1 MRIITG
7 CARGTKLKTP
17 KGLGTR
23 PTADRV
29 KESLFSILGA
39 RLEGARVLD
48 LFAGTGAL
56 GLEALSRGA
65 ESTVFVDVV
74 TSVLIKQNASAAKL
88 TDKVEV
94 IGADSLRV
102 LRRMEQEQRRFD
114 LIFCDPPYNQGHP
127 ANVLALLDK
136 GRILADGGILILEH
150 SRHEPVG
157 DDDLEQ
163 LQIARREKYGET
175 VVTFFR
181 YK

>member
-17 KGLGTR
+17 KGLSTR

-29 KESLFSILGA
+29 KESLFSILGN
-39 RLEGARVLD
+39 RLEGAHVLD

-65 ESTVFVDVV
+65 ASAVLVDAST
-74 TSVLIKQNASAAKL
+74 SILIKQNASAAKL

-94 IGADSLRV
+94 IGADCLRF
-102 LRRMEQEQRRFD
+102 LRRMAHEQRRFD
-114 LIFCDPPYNQGHP
+114 MIFCDPPYNQGYP
-127 ANVLALLDK
+127 AAVLAWLDK
-136 GRILADGGILILEH
+136 KPILTDVGILILEH
-150 SRHEPVG
+150 SHHEPVS
-157 DDDLEQ
+157 DDSLER
-163 LQIARREKYGET
+163 LQIVRREKYGET
-175 VVTFFR
+175 VVAFFR

>member
-29 KESLFSILGA
+29 KESLFSILGT
-39 RLEGARVLD
+39 RMEGARVLD

-65 ESTVFVDVV
+65 ASTVFVDAA
-74 TSVLIKQNASAAKL
+74 TSVLIKQNALAAKL

-94 IGADSLRV
+94 IGADSFRM
-102 LRRMEQEQRRFD
+102 LRRMAQEQRRFD

-127 ANVLALLDK
+127 AAVLALLDK
-136 GRILADGGILILEH
+136 EMILADDGILILEY
-150 SRHEPVG
+150 SRHEPVS
-157 DDDLEQ
+157 DDSLER

-175 VVTFFR
+175 MVAFFR